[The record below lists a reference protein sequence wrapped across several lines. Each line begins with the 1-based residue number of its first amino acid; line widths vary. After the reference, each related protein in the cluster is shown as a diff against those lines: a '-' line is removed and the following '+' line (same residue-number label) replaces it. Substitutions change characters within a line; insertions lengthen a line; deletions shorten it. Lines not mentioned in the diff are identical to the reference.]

1 MQVLKTG
8 ALYFAVV
15 FAAGFALGTVRVLWL
30 VPQVGERTAELTEA
44 PIMLAVSVL
53 AARWIVRHFAIP
65 PAMAIRLGI
74 GLVALALLLAMEFG
88 LVLILRGLTV
98 REYFAIRDPVSGFV
112 YALSLVLFALLPL
125 LVSRGNAGQARQR
138 G

>member
-1 MQVLKTG
+1 
-8 ALYFAVV
+8 
-15 FAAGFALGTVRVLWL
+15 
-30 VPQVGERTAELTEA
+30 
-44 PIMLAVSVL
+44 MLA
-53 AARWIVRHFAIP
+53 A
-65 PAMAIRLGI
+65 
-74 GLVALALLLAMEFG
+74 EFG
-88 LVLILRGLTV
+88 FVLTLRGLSI

>member
-1 MQVLKTG
+1 
-8 ALYFAVV
+8 
-15 FAAGFALGTVRVLWL
+15 
-30 VPQVGERTAELTEA
+30 
-44 PIMLAVSVL
+44 
-53 AARWIVRHFAIP
+53 
-65 PAMAIRLGI
+65 MAIRLGI